1 MCIYAYNN
9 VHLIVFSC
17 YFFKF
22 IFVAVV
28 NQRIIGFYSSAVH
41 VAINFF
47 DSFLG
52 LQLFSSGDRFSSVAV
67 PVFIYVCVFTVLMQ
81 MYIECVY

>member
-1 MCIYAYNN
+1 M
-9 VHLIVFSC
+9 
-17 YFFKF
+17 
-22 IFVAVV
+22 AVV

-67 PVFIYVCVFTVLMQ
+67 PVYISVCVYSTYANVHRMCLLTLNSHLNFESRWQT
-81 MYIECVY
+81 EKGETKCRR

>member
-41 VAINFF
+41 VAINFL
-47 DSFLG
+47 DSSLG

-67 PVFIYVCVFTVLMQ
+67 PVYICVCVFTVLMQ
-81 MYIECVY
+81 MYIECIY